1 MKYIYGPVPSRRL
14 GRSLGIDPIP
24 SKTCNFQCIY
34 CQIGKTT
41 FFTNERRNYY
51 PKEDIIAEMREAIE
65 QNEKKIDYITFV
77 GSGEPTLYKDLEK
90 LILKAKELSK
100 NPVCVI
106 TNGALLYNSEVS
118 KALMLADVV
127 LPSLDAGDSQL
138 FIKINRPHPSLKY
151 NDIIQGIIEFKRKF
165 KGKLWLEIMIIKG
178 VNDSNEN
185 LLKIKE
191 KIDLIKPDRI
201 DINVPTRPPTE
212 NWVKIPDK
220 SIIPLVKAIFGDIYD
235 ITFPEKGNFDFYSLD
250 FEKEVLS
257 IIERHPMRQDQIIET
272 FSTENFNQ
280 KEILKRLKALE
291 YRKRIQRIIYN
302 NEIFWKLDI

>member
-77 GSGEPTLYKDLEK
+77 GSGEPTLYKDLEE

-106 TNGALLYNSEVS
+106 TNGALMYNSEVS
-118 KALMLADVV
+118 KALLLADVV
-127 LPSLDAGDSQL
+127 LPSLDAGDNQL

-151 NDIIQGIIEFKRKF
+151 NDIIQGIIDFKRKF

-220 SIIPLVKAIFGDIYD
+220 SIIPLLKEIFGDIYD

-257 IIERHPMRQDQIIET
+257 IIERHPMRQNQIIET
-272 FSTENFNQ
+272 FSTDNFNQ
-280 KEILKRLKALE
+280 KEILQRLKALE
-291 YRKRIQRIIYN
+291 YRKKITRIIYN
-302 NEIFWKLDI
+302 NEIFWKAII